1 MNRLCKYIFIA
12 FLLIASVAKAQE
24 GLDSIIE
31 TEFLKA
37 QITLLSD
44 EIDSIKVIIS
54 TQKEQIS
61 RMESEKYALQRI
73 NDTLELINGEFRT
86 QLNDKNLLLEE
97 QIKVLQQK
105 EILFAEKELLYK
117 EAISN
122 SNIDKVKIEGSLQA
136 KNASIAGKEK
146 EIEYLEKSIG
156 DKEKSIG
163 EKDRQ
168 LSVATSEKDKYSQ
181 MTDTLREQLVIAE
194 KELLKINEEL
204 KYTKKRADEAEAKI
218 AQAVS
223 RKKKVRVIQGIS
235 MRFYPIPEWD
245 IMPFIDTD
253 GKLHNKIVNR
263 NDGFVEFDFVT
274 GASVMLLDFN
284 KPNDRF
290 SSDLGLYVGFGGQNL
305 FKNFY
310 VGANYKF
317 LDFFHLTCG
326 LNIAQYHLLAD
337 DYKVGMQLPDGF
349 AIQTKKQWKVTPFI
363 SLSLDLEFLSYIGK
377 K

>member
-1 MNRLCKYIFIA
+1 MNRLYRYIFIA
-12 FLLIASVAKAQE
+12 LIIASVDVNAQE
-24 GLDSIIE
+24 NMDGVIE
-31 TEFLKA
+31 TEFLKS

-44 EIDSIKVIIS
+44 EIDSIKIII
-54 TQKEQIS
+54 TQQKQQIS
-61 RMESEKYALQRI
+61 DMQSEKYTLQQI
-73 NDTLELINGEFRT
+73 NDTLERLSEEFRT
-86 QLNDKNLLLEE
+86 QLNDKNRLLEE
-97 QIKVLQQK
+97 QIKILQQK
-105 EILFAEKELLYK
+105 EILFAEKESLYK

-122 SNIDKVKIEGSLQA
+122 SNIDKAKIEGSLQA
-136 KNASIAGKEK
+136 KNASISGKEK

-156 DKEKSIG
+156 EREKSIN
-163 EKDRQ
+163 EKDKQ
-168 LSVATSEKDKYSQ
+168 LSVATSEKDKYFQ
-181 MTDTLREQLVIAE
+181 MSDTLREKLVIVE

-204 KYTKKRADEAEAKI
+204 KYTKRRAEEAEARI
-218 AQAVS
+218 ANATS
-223 RKKKVRVIQGIS
+223 RKKKVRVIQGLS

-245 IMPFIDTD
+245 IMPFIGTD

-263 NDGFVEFDFVT
+263 NDGVVEFDFVT
-274 GASVMLLDFN
+274 GASVMLFDLNEPKN
-284 KPNDRF
+284 KF

-326 LNIAQYHLLAD
+326 LNIAQYQLLAG
-337 DYKVGMQLPDGF
+337 DYKAGMQLPDGF